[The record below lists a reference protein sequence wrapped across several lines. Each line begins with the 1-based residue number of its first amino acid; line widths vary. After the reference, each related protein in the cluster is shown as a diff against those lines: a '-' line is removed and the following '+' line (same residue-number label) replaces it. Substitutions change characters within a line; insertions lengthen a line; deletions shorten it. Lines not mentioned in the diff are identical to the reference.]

1 MPTCCLCT
9 EGVRGRVAV
18 RVSFHKFFSS
28 SVSELRGCF
37 GHGLARG
44 AGWRASTA
52 RLPVRLRREEGRV
65 QPTTGHRSL
74 HRISTIDSSAR
85 HLGGDG
91 DGDVNVDGDGQRCVG
106 DGGPYYAENPFNLVT
121 VLVTK
126 TLE

>member
-1 MPTCCLCT
+1 M
-9 EGVRGRVAV
+9 
-18 RVSFHKFFSS
+18 
-28 SVSELRGCF
+28 
-37 GHGLARG
+37 ARG

-85 HLGGDG
+85 HLDG
-91 DGDVNVDGDGQRCVG
+91 DGDVDVNVDGHSCVG